1 MAPTTRRG
9 VFNTGDGVVVRE
21 LPELEPDA
29 PGAGVRMRV
38 TSIGI
43 CSTDLWVMEQGPSPF
58 VVGHEFAGYLDDG
71 TLATAYPLMRCQ
83 DCDQCARG
91 AFNRCRRVFEG
102 SLGLGAHGGMC
113 DELLVDADTVL
124 ALPSGLRPED
134 AGLVEPFAV
143 AVHALERIEPGFGLR
158 IAVVGGGPVGL
169 TLAALARHA
178 GHDTGISARHPHQ
191 IAAAE
196 RLGLTTAV
204 GGEYDVVVDAAG
216 TGSALNRAA
225 ELLAPGATLLLLG
238 IYPPAGITF
247 PALPLMMKE
256 ARVITSTAYC
266 FNSERNDFA
275 TAAAFLAANPGVVE
289 AIVTHRYPL
298 ADAAAAFASA
308 RDRAGGTIKV
318 LVDPSIG

>member
-1 MAPTTRRG
+1 
-9 VFNTGDGVVVRE
+9 VFNTADGVVVRG
-21 LPELEPDA
+21 LPDVETD
-29 PGAGVRMRV
+29 GGVRLRV
-38 TSIGI
+38 SSVGI
-43 CSTDLWVMEQGPSPF
+43 CSTDLWVMRQGPSPF

-71 TLATAYPLMRCQ
+71 TLAAAYPLMRCH

-113 DELLVDADTVL
+113 DELMVSADTLVVL
-124 ALPSGLRPED
+124 PESLRPED

-143 AVHALERIEPGFGLR
+143 AIHALERIGPRPGRR
-158 IAVVGGGPVGL
+158 IAVVGGGAVGL
-169 TLAALARHA
+169 TLAAVARHA
-178 GHDTGISARHPHQ
+178 GHDVSVVARHRHQ

-196 RLGLTTAV
+196 QLGLSVGV

-216 TGSALNRAA
+216 TESGLNHAA

-247 PALPLMMKE
+247 PALALMMKE
-256 ARVITSTAYC
+256 AHVLTSTAYC
-266 FNSERNDFA
+266 FNSRRNDF
-275 TAAAFLAANPGVVE
+275 TAAAEFLAGNPGVID

-298 ADAAAAFASA
+298 GDAPAAFDAA

-318 LVDPSIG
+318 VVNPTAG